1 MLTVLMSMVSTT
13 ASAYDFEAGGIY
25 YNILTSTTVAVT
37 YSGSSYEENPG
48 RYTGSVAIPAEV
60 TNGDDTYQVV
70 EIEMGAFWK
79 CTGLTAVTLPC
90 TLKTFGDCAF
100 AYCSSLTSVTLP
112 RGLENLG
119 IATFSGCSMLKT
131 VTALMST
138 PPAGP
143 FYMMEAPESC
153 KLYVRY
159 GTRDAY
165 VAADGWK
172 TFAEIIE
179 MEIPSSAIIF
189 EDALTEN
196 LCVREWDTDND
207 GYLSAPEA
215 AAVKDLGTV
224 FKGQPI
230 TAFKELAFFINLT
243 SISERAFGECTSLKS
258 IGIPDKVT
266 TIGNFAFKDCS
277 ILTSV
282 TLPSGVSS
290 IGYYAFAKCSKLSSI
305 NIPNGVTTIGTYA
318 FSNCSSLTSLSLPNG
333 ITTLSDYVFGGCV
346 KLASI
351 NIPNGVTSLGRY
363 AFWDCHSL
371 TSIAIPNSVVTID
384 DVAFGKCYGLTSVS
398 IPNSLTTIANG
409 AFEDCYG
416 LTSVSIPNS
425 VTSIGEWAFDGCSG
439 LTSVVIGSSVKTI
452 GKDAFPDVD
461 EGKLSDIYC
470 LGKTAPSAADAFSG
484 TLSKIKLHIPA
495 GGLYYNQEPWKS
507 MTQDYEQ
514 ICATPTY
521 SLVGST
527 LKFECDTPGVTY
539 HYKYT
544 VEGENA
550 DHLDT
555 GGKCT
560 VTFYAKKA
568 GYTDSNPVTAVVDM
582 PATLKGDV
590 NLDGKVTIT
599 DAVNVV
605 DIILAGE

>member
-1 MLTVLMSMVSTT
+1 MRRQYLTLLLTVLMSMVSTT

-189 EDALTEN
+189 EDALTED
-196 LCVREWDTDND
+196 LCAKAWDTDND

-215 AAVKDLGTV
+215 AAVKDLGDRV
-224 FKGQPI
+224 FFEQPI
-230 TAFKELAFFINLT
+230 TSFKELSFFINLK
-243 SISERAFGECTSLKS
+243 SIHSYAFAGCTSLKS
-258 IGIPDKVT
+258 IVIPDKVT
-266 TIGNFAFKDCS
+266 AIYSLAFWRCS
-277 ILTSV
+277 SLTSV
-282 TLPSGVSS
+282 TLPDGVTS
-290 IGYYAFAKCSKLSSI
+290 IGSYAFNECSNLSSI
-305 NIPNGVTTIGTYA
+305 NIPNGVTTIGDYA
-318 FSNCSSLTSLSLPNG
+318 FQYCSSLTSITLPNG
-333 ITTLSDYVFGGCV
+333 LTKIGDYTFGYC
-346 KLASI
+346 
-351 NIPNGVTSLGRY
+351 N
-363 AFWDCHSL
+363 
-371 TSIAIPNSVVTID
+371 
-384 DVAFGKCYGLTSVS
+384 GLTTV
-398 IPNSLTTIANG
+398 T
-409 AFEDCYG
+409 
-416 LTSVSIPNS
+416 IPNS
-425 VTSIGEWAFDGCSG
+425 VTDIGRYAFFSCSG
-439 LTSVVIGSSVKTI
+439 LTTVTFGNGVKTIGDVAFWNCKNLTTVFIGSSVETI
-452 GKDAFPDVD
+452 GAGAFHDVD
-461 EGKLSDIYC
+461 TGKLSDVYC
-470 LGKTAPSAADAFSG
+470 LAMTAPSAPETFSG
-484 TLSKIKLHIPA
+484 TLSKIKLHIPVGA
-495 GGLYYNQEPWKS
+495 TGYDVAPWSS
-507 MTQDYEQ
+507 MTQDNKLK
-514 ICATPTY
+514 CATPTY

-527 LKFECDTPGVTY
+527 LKFECETPGVTY

-590 NLDGKVTIT
+590 NQDGKVTIT